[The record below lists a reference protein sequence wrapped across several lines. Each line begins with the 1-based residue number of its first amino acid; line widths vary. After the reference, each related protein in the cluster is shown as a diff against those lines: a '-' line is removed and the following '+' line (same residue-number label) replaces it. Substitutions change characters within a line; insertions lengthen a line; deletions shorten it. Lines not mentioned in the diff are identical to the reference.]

1 MFTKIL
7 VPLDGSE
14 RAEAILPYVEYLASR
29 DDKSQVVLLQVIEP
43 SAAILTSRVPLV
55 DQETIDRIYDETR
68 DYLEKLQARLGEKRI
83 HTRTH
88 VAFGPIVTTIIDFA
102 GQEKVDLIA
111 LASHGRSGVPALFY
125 GSVAAGVL
133 HRADRP
139 LLIIRSNQ
147 ASWLGDTT
155 R

>member
-14 RAEAILPYVEYLASR
+14 RAEAILPYVEYLASK
-29 DDKSQVVLLQVIEP
+29 DDTSQVVLLQVIEP
-43 SAAILTSRVPLV
+43 SAALLTSRTPLV
-55 DQETIDRIYDETR
+55 DQETIDRIYDEAR
-68 DYLEKLQARLGEKRI
+68 DYLEKLQARLEEKRM
-83 HTRTH
+83 HARVH
-88 VAFGPIVTTIIDFA
+88 VALGPVVTTIIGFA

-111 LASHGRSGVPALFY
+111 LASHGRSGLPAIFY

-133 HRADRP
+133 HGADRP
-139 LLIIRSNQ
+139 LLMIRSNQ

>member
-7 VPLDGSE
+7 VPLHGSE

-43 SAAILTSRVPLV
+43 TAAILTSRSPLV

-83 HTRTH
+83 RTRTH

-102 GQEKVDLIA
+102 GKEKVDLIA

-147 ASWLGDTT
+147 ASWLGETT